1 MSLCLANEDSRIIV
15 SLQKINYGNLERER
29 HRSYLG
35 SEPITFS
42 SCHTGVKGRDRDS
55 LFAEDLIETA
65 ELESQVRESI
75 LVRKEATLMRVLY
88 D

>member
-1 MSLCLANEDSRIIV
+1 MVE
-15 SLQKINYGNLERER
+15 
-29 HRSYLG
+29 
-35 SEPITFS
+35 
-42 SCHTGVKGRDRDS
+42 RDS